1 MTGALSSGPLWENAK
16 RIAAQYPDIPF
27 PDGWKANIGG
37 VDLNLQF
44 PAGWEEAKRIKF
56 AQGWTGPRP
65 GITSAEPAM
74 RAGEPRPL
82 PAH

>member
-1 MTGALSSGPLWENAK
+1 MLDEVKVWFAPLANPDGTDLVTGALSSGPLWENAK

-44 PAGWEEAKRIKF
+44 PAVGR
-56 AQGWTGPRP
+56 RP
-65 GITSAEPAM
+65 NA
-74 RAGEPRPL
+74 
-82 PAH
+82 